1 MGRLHFLR
9 EKKFYINLLL
19 IVILCGVL
27 LWLTFRMLDRYTRHG
42 KVYIMP
48 DFVGQDF
55 QQVKHDNSKDFNFIL
70 IDSVYPKG
78 QQPGSIYQQD
88 PLPGSKIKKG
98 RNVYAIIVAVTPEK
112 TVMPNLKGISLREA
126 IGRLESSG
134 LDVDHLEYVTY
145 SYKNNVIDQ
154 YYLGQPIEKGT
165 ELVKGSK
172 ITLHVGI
179 GDDKSDIKVPNLI
192 GKTAEE
198 VKRLLNLAGLNL
210 GKEEREDNDSI
221 QYMCVRRMSPGP
233 SSGAVKPGTYVDVC
247 YHSSRT
253 MDFKKE
259 MKELLHEDS
268 LNLLHEDSLN
278 NVPQPTIKIDTI
290 TETIETTD
298 YEEENEFEDEF

>member
-1 MGRLHFLR
+1 MGRFHFLK
-9 EKKFYINLLL
+9 EKKFYLNLL
-19 IVILCGVL
+19 IILLLCVAL
-27 LWLTFRMLDRYTRHG
+27 LWLTFRLLDKYTRHD
-42 KVYIMP
+42 KVYTMP
-48 DFVGQDF
+48 DFVGQDYRE
-55 QQVKHDNSKDFNFIL
+55 VKREYAKDFHFIL

-78 QQPGSIYQQD
+78 QQPGSIFQQD

-134 LDVDHLEYVTY
+134 LEVDHLDYVNY
-145 SYKNNVIDQ
+145 SYKNNVVEQ
-154 YYLGQPIEKGT
+154 YYQGQPIAEGT

-172 ITLHVGI
+172 IVLSVGI
-179 GDDKSDIKVPNLI
+179 GDDKSNVKVPNLI
-192 GKTAEE
+192 GKSAEE
-198 VKRLLNLAGLNL
+198 AKRLLNLASLNL
-210 GKEEREDNDSI
+210 GKESWEDRDSL
-221 QYMCVRRMSPGP
+221 QYMCIRRMSPGP
-233 SSGAVKPGTYVDVC
+233 SSGSVKAGTYVDVW

-268 LNLLHEDSLN
+268 LTNI
-278 NVPQPTIKIDTI
+278 PQTIKIDTV

-298 YEEENEFEDEF
+298 YEYEDEF

>member
-1 MGRLHFLR
+1 MGRLHFLK
-9 EKKFYINLLL
+9 EKKFYLNLLIILGLCVVL
-19 IVILCGVL
+19 I
-27 LWLTFRMLDRYTRHG
+27 WLTFRMLDKYTRHD
-42 KVYIMP
+42 KVYTMP
-48 DFVGQDF
+48 DFVGQDYRE
-55 QQVKHDNSKDFNFIL
+55 VKHEYAKDFHFIL

-112 TVMPNLKGISLREA
+112 TAMPNLKGISLREA

-134 LDVDHLEYVTY
+134 LEVDHLDYVNY
-145 SYKNNVIDQ
+145 SYKNNVVEQ
-154 YYLGQPIEKGT
+154 YYQGQPIAEGT

-172 ITLHVGI
+172 IVLSVGI
-179 GDDKSDIKVPNLI
+179 GDDKSNVKVPNLI
-192 GKTAEE
+192 GKSAEE
-198 VKRLLNLAGLNL
+198 AKRLLNLASLNL
-210 GKEEREDNDSI
+210 GKESWEDRDSL
-221 QYMCVRRMSPGP
+221 QYMCIRRMSPGP
-233 SSGAVKPGTYVDVC
+233 SSGSVKAGTYVDVW

-268 LNLLHEDSLN
+268 LA
-278 NVPQPTIKIDTI
+278 NVPQTIKIDTV

-298 YEEENEFEDEF
+298 YEYEDEF

>member
-1 MGRLHFLR
+1 MGRLHFLK
-9 EKKFYINLLL
+9 EKKFYLNLL
-19 IVILCGVL
+19 IILVLCVVL
-27 LWLTFRMLDRYTRHG
+27 LWITFRMLDRYTRHD
-42 KVYIMP
+42 KVYTMP
-48 DFVGQDF
+48 DFVGQDYRE
-55 QQVKHDNSKDFNFIL
+55 VKREYAKDFHFIL

-112 TVMPNLKGISLREA
+112 TSMPNLKGISLREA

-134 LDVDHLEYVTY
+134 LEVDHLDYVNY
-145 SYKNNVIDQ
+145 SYKNNIIEQ
-154 YYLGQPIEKGT
+154 YFQGQPVAEGT

-172 ITLHVGI
+172 IVLSVGI
-179 GDDKSDIKVPNLI
+179 GDDKSNVKVPNLI
-192 GKTAEE
+192 GKSAEE
-198 VKRLLNLAGLNL
+198 AKRLLNLASLNL
-210 GKEEREDNDSI
+210 GKESWEDRDSL
-221 QYMCVRRMSPGP
+221 QYMCIRRMSPGP
-233 SSGAVKPGTYVDVC
+233 SSGSVKAGTYVDVW

-268 LNLLHEDSLN
+268 LA
-278 NVPQPTIKIDTI
+278 NVPQTIKIDTV

-298 YEEENEFEDEF
+298 YEYEDEF